1 MKQHAAKL
9 TATGF
14 ALALAG
20 TLPATGIAQAAP
32 EPTVPADPASG
43 EQQNQQ
49 TNPKIQS
56 EKNLESAKN
65 TAQESA
71 NKAAEA
77 ETQAQVAAKKA
88 QEAAEKSGEK
98 SAASEKAKQ
107 DALDALAKAQ
117 KESAQAASDAAS
129 LLDKANEK
137 KTAAE
142 SAAKAAGEALT
153 KAEQAKAE
161 ADKAVA
167 DNPAPDARQLQ
178 AAKDKVAATEKAKQ
192 EADAKAAAAQ
202 QALQDAQASAQTA
215 ATNLQSATETVNQAT
230 QAKQDAE
237 AEVSAKEQKVSELE
251 AKVKQLSEDAEQAL
265 KDAQAAVEAAKAQ
278 VTAAKNNVE
287 QRQIELENAQQAVPD
302 AQNELQLKQA
312 AVEQAQKD
320 KVAADQAVQVAGEQ
334 VKAAQAEQS
343 KAEAVLASRQ
353 GETAAAKK
361 AADEAK
367 AAQTKA
373 EKDLE
378 EAKTKK
384 QQADAAVKAAEAEV
398 ANAEKAVKEADE
410 KFKQGSFGFFESVG
424 ATDAL
429 EILNDKTTTA
439 DDGTLVNGTL
449 KPGATNDTTNLDNM
463 KEAIAWVRVVNQYR
477 AKGGR
482 NGEKL
487 DDYVITDRLMAIAQ
501 ARANWSRYQIEHSG
515 AFGVAENLAW
525 GKSDPVFRWYD
536 EKSIYEEALK
546 QHPDMATMSSY
557 QIFQK
562 YPSIYFDVGHY
573 LNIVGHSTATG
584 FAGAAGEGIQ
594 YGAVW
599 GEVYS
604 GVRQGEKT
612 YTVDEYE
619 QRFMEYYNSVN
630 LQSVQKKLQEAKAK
644 LVALQAAAKTAG
656 DQIAPAEN
664 ALASAKAKTQEKDN
678 AWKDAQSKEA
688 DAAAALESEKEK
700 VATAEN
706 NKKTAE
712 GVAKEKEQ
720 AVQTAT
726 QAATDAKTALENAKA
741 ELATAQKALETAK
754 QDVKDKEAAQLEKE
768 KELEE
773 LAKGTALGNA
783 QQELAETKAALTQ
796 AQSTAQAAATQLET
810 ATQALQQAQEA
821 KAAADKTLE
830 DANSTNQQAAET
842 ANRAESER
850 AKAQKELNPLVE
862 QQVAH
867 DQAAGKAQKAEQ
879 DLQQAEAV
887 AEKANKELRAVTK
900 VADDLQKQAETKQAL
915 ADKLAAIDGQN
926 ALDNGLDATDSDLNN
941 LGLPA
946 SFTTYRDAATA
957 AGQAQ
962 KEADEL
968 ARLAQAAQ
976 DILEEATAVN
986 REAQA
991 KLAAAQAE
999 YHLYHQVQAAKS
1011 VNGQSKFLPGTTFQ
1025 VRFTGFSPSSQNQV
1039 TMHSTVVDLGVHP
1052 AVGKGEFVVSV
1063 QAPRELGIHTIIA
1076 TNEWGERASFQF
1088 EVGEQLSTNPKGKKT
1103 IKTVVVKEVNTGKPA
1118 AGEQMPVT
1126 GVSITTLLALNSL
1139 AVITGVGLVAAS
1151 RRRTQEI

>member
-1 MKQHAAKL
+1 M
-9 TATGF
+9 
-14 ALALAG
+14 
-20 TLPATGIAQAAP
+20 
-32 EPTVPADPASG
+32 
-43 EQQNQQ
+43 
-49 TNPKIQS
+49 
-56 EKNLESAKN
+56 
-65 TAQESA
+65 
-71 NKAAEA
+71 
-77 ETQAQVAAKKA
+77 
-88 QEAAEKSGEK
+88 
-98 SAASEKAKQ
+98 
-107 DALDALAKAQ
+107 
-117 KESAQAASDAAS
+117 
-129 LLDKANEK
+129 
-137 KTAAE
+137 
-142 SAAKAAGEALT
+142 
-153 KAEQAKAE
+153 
-161 ADKAVA
+161 
-167 DNPAPDARQLQ
+167 
-178 AAKDKVAATEKAKQ
+178 
-192 EADAKAAAAQ
+192 
-202 QALQDAQASAQTA
+202 
-215 ATNLQSATETVNQAT
+215 QSATETVNQTT

-237 AEVSAKEQKVSELE
+237 ADVRAKEQKVSELE

-287 QRQIELENAQQAVPD
+287 QRQIELEKAQQAVPA

-320 KVAADQAVQVAGEQ
+320 KVAADQAVQAAGKQ

-343 KAEAVLASRQ
+343 KAEAVFATRQ

-398 ANAEKAVKEADE
+398 ANAEKAVKEAAE
-410 KFKQGSFGFFESVG
+410 KFKKGSFGFFESVG
-424 ATDAL
+424 AADAL

-449 KPGATNDTTNLDNM
+449 KPGAPDDTTNLDNM

-525 GKSDPVFRWYD
+525 AKSDPVARWYA

-546 QHPDMATMSSY
+546 QHPDMANMSSY
-557 QIFQK
+557 QIYQK
-562 YPSIYFDVGHY
+562 YPSIYFDIGHY

-584 FAGAAGEGIQ
+584 FAGAAGEGIE

-619 QRFMEYYNSVN
+619 QRFMEYYNSVTTEGAK
-630 LQSVQKKLQEAKAK
+630 QKLADAKAK
-644 LVALQAAAKTAG
+644 LAKLQAAAKTAG
-656 DQIAPAEN
+656 DNITTAE
-664 ALASAKAKTQEKDN
+664 AAVAEAEAKTQEKDN

-700 VATAEN
+700 VAAAQN
-706 NKKTAE
+706 NKQTAE

-726 QAATDAKTALENAKA
+726 QAATDAKSALENAKA

-783 QQELAETKAALTQ
+783 QQELSETKAALTQ
-796 AQSTAQAAATQLET
+796 AKAKAQAAATQLET
-810 ATQALQQAQEA
+810 ATQALQQAQAA
-821 KAAADKTLE
+821 KEAADTALE
-830 DANSTNQQAAET
+830 EATTENQQAAET

-850 AKAQKELNPLVE
+850 ANAQQALNPLVE
-862 QQVAH
+862 QQIAH

-879 DLQQAEAV
+879 DLQAAEAI
-887 AEKANKELRAVTK
+887 AAKANKELQAVTK
-900 VADDLQKQAETKQAL
+900 VADDLQKQAEAKQAL
-915 ADKLAAIDGQN
+915 ADKLAAIDGEQ
-926 ALDNGLDATDSDLNN
+926 ALKDGLPAGDSDLDN

-946 SFTTYRDAATA
+946 SFAAYRDAATA
-957 AGQAQ
+957 AEEAQ
-962 KEADEL
+962 KAADEL

-976 DILEEATAVN
+976 DILEEATAAN

-991 KLAAAQAE
+991 QLAAAQAVYE
-999 YHLYHQVQAAKS
+999 QYHQVQAAKS
-1011 VNGQSKFLPGTTFQ
+1011 ANGQSKFLPGTKFQ
-1025 VRFTGFSPSSQNQV
+1025 VRFTGFSPNSQNHV
-1039 TMHSTVVDLGVHP
+1039 IMHSTVVDLGVHP
-1052 AVGKGEFVVSV
+1052 AVGKGEFMVSV
-1063 QAPRELGIHTIIA
+1063 QAPREQGVHTITA

-1088 EVGEQLSTNPKGKKT
+1088 EVGEKLPAKPKGKKT
-1103 IKTVVVKEVNTGKPA
+1103 IKTVVVKEVSTVKPAAGKPA
-1118 AGEQMPVT
+1118 AGEQMAVT
-1126 GVSITTLLALNSL
+1126 GVSMTSLLALNSL
-1139 AVITGVGLVAAS
+1139 AVVTGVGLVAAS
-1151 RRRTQEI
+1151 RRRSQEV